1 MDLGGYTRNGFC
13 VRYNRDNA
21 RDVDCCPDE
30 QSTRRSEP
38 TKQVK
43 IKIIVA
49 TGRET
54 WLNDFKKYLTIF
66 QLFKLNNVIL

>member
-38 TKQVK
+38 TNQVK

-54 WLNDFKKYLTIF
+54 WLNDFKKYLNHFSI
-66 QLFKLNNVIL
+66 I